1 MDLNKNSLEMLKYI
15 MNASDYVEISDLCI
29 AMKISDRAVRY
40 RLDKIDEFLK
50 SINLKMLERQHSKGV
65 RLRCDDEE
73 LKKLSSYF
81 KTYTPSNYYF
91 SKEERQNFIK
101 SELLQSDVPINSS
114 YFMSVLNVSK
124 TTVIND
130 ISQTKPFFEHYHL
143 RLVTK
148 PNVGIFIEGDE
159 SNKRRALSRVN
170 SDMITVDELF
180 DYLATGK
187 VENKGNIL
195 QFENVFSNMD
205 IDYLDK
211 LIRMSERSL
220 GGEFS
225 DLAYGSLLSHIV
237 IMIKR
242 IQLGQNVLMIDAPLD
257 KQEYREEIDVGKKMI
272 ESLEEHYK
280 IEIPEEEV
288 NYLVFHLLGAKF
300 MKSENENLH
309 LHESGL
315 SQVIKEMISAMESI
329 YSLEFSQEIYSNL
342 LNGLILHLRPAIN
355 RIKFDLSIKNPIFD
369 DIMNE
374 YRELFEN
381 TKLVCKFLE
390 KYLKKPIDDQEVS
403 YIMLHFGAAIKNSV
417 ESEESIRVI
426 LVCGSGIGTANM
438 LKSQI
443 NKYYQVNI
451 VATTSARSLHSYD
464 RNSYDM
470 IISTIKIPNLSE
482 EEYLRVNVILGG
494 SDFELLDSKLLNRKS
509 NKNDVHDKLSEIL
522 DVVEKYADIKEYE
535 KLRVELSMLLS
546 NCEVK
551 CKSEELYR
559 FSEVVSDKILICDEQ
574 LDFESVV
581 KKACSLL
588 ENNQSVLR
596 EYADK
601 IISLHHELGSY
612 MAISNHI
619 ALLHANSPEYVLKTD
634 FAILLMRN
642 GVVMTHDE
650 RDPIKVF
657 IVFSSFGGHE
667 HYKILQELSE
677 RLSNKNFVDKMIN
690 AKSKYD
696 IMSIL

>member
-1 MDLNKNSLEMLKYI
+1 MELNKNSLEMLKYI
-15 MNASDYVEISDLCI
+15 ISASDYVEISDLCI
-29 AMKISDRAVRY
+29 AMKITDRAVRY

-50 SINLKMLERQHSKGV
+50 FVGLSPLERKHSKGV
-65 RLRCDDEE
+65 KLDCDESA
-73 LKKLSSYF
+73 LKKLNSYF

-101 SELLQSDVPINSS
+101 SELLQSDVPINSA
-114 YFMSVLNVSK
+114 YLMSVLNVSK
-124 TTVIND
+124 TTVIHD
-130 ISQTKPFFEHYHL
+130 IAQTKPFFEHYHL
-143 RLVTK
+143 KLVTK
-148 PNVGIFIEGDE
+148 PNVGIYIEGKE
-159 SNKRRALSRVN
+159 SDKRRALSRVN

-180 DYLATGK
+180 DYLATRK

-211 LIRMSERSL
+211 IIRMSEQEL

-242 IQLGQNVLMIDAPLD
+242 IQLGQKVLMIDAPLD
-257 KQEYREEIDVGKKMI
+257 EAEYKEEIEVGKRMI
-272 ESLEEHYK
+272 ERLESHYK

-300 MKSENENLH
+300 MKSENEH
-309 LHESGL
+309 LLLQENGL
-315 SQVIKEMISAMESI
+315 SLVIKEMISAMESI
-329 YSLEFSQEIYSNL
+329 YSMEFSKDIYTNL

-355 RIKFDLSIKNPIFD
+355 RIKFNLSIKNPIFD

-390 KYLKKPIDDQEVS
+390 KYLGKQIDDQEAS

-417 ESEESIRVI
+417 EHGDNIRVI

-451 VATTSARSLHSYD
+451 VATTSVRSLNSYD
-464 RNSYDM
+464 RNSYDV
-470 IISTIKIPNLSE
+470 IISSIKIPNLSE
-482 EEYLRVNVILGG
+482 DEYLRVNVILGNA
-494 SDFELLDSKLLNRKS
+494 DFETLDSKLLNRKS
-509 NKNDVHDKLSEIL
+509 NKDNAQDKLSEIL
-522 DVVEKYADIKEYE
+522 DLVERYADIKEYE
-535 KLRVELSMLLS
+535 KLRIELSVLLS
-546 NCEVK
+546 GSAT
-551 CKSEELYR
+551 KSRVAQSFR
-559 FSEVVSDKILICDEQ
+559 FSEAVSDKILICDDL
-574 LDFESVV
+574 LDFEAVV
-581 KKACSLL
+581 RKACSLL
-588 ENNQSVLR
+588 EKNHSVLP
-596 EYADK
+596 EYADR
-601 IISLHHELGSY
+601 IISLHHELGCY

-619 ALLHANSPEYVLKTD
+619 ALLHANSPDYVLKTD
-634 FAILLMRN
+634 FAILLMRK
-642 GVVMTHDE
+642 GVIMTHDE
-650 RDPIKVF
+650 RDPIKIF
-657 IVFSSFGGHE
+657 IVFSSAGAHE

-677 RLSNKNFVDKMIN
+677 RLSNRNFVDKMIN

-696 IMSIL
+696 IMSLL